1 MKGICSIFF
10 PQVFFSS
17 WDFFNPAMFRGHSL
31 KAIRLGVQNS
41 SRSIIKKNNLLY
53 FFSPSC
59 IIFYF
64 LYLAITVEKQQDFIA
79 IVNTITDQKSSHIF
93 AQHMLSSVQS
103 ESWIFRGEWQFFS
116 YRSLIFC
123 CWLHVL
129 CGTVAYLI
137 SSVHYIWP
145 YSVQSRAVH
154 GAVFNK
160 YCLYQ
165 INTMWSQSKF
175 WWWLIQLNI

>member
-1 MKGICSIFF
+1 MVGSNDFIWWWNQKEIMKGICSIFF
-10 PQVFFSS
+10 PQVFLSS

-41 SRSIIKKNNLLY
+41 SRSIIKKTTY
-53 FFSPSC
+53 CIFFSPSC

-93 AQHMLSSVQS
+93 GQHMLSSVQS

-137 SSVHYIWP
+137 SYLHYDLIQYSQNSTW
-145 YSVQSRAVH
+145 YSVQ
-154 GAVFNK
+154 
-160 YCLYQ
+160 Q
-165 INTMWSQSKF
+165 ILFVSSIK
-175 WWWLIQLNI
+175 